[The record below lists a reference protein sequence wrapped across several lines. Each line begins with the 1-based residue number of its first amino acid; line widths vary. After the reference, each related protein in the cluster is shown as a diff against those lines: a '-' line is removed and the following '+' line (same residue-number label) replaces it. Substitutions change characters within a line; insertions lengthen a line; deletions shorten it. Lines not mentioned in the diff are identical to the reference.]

1 MLEGQAKYRNL
12 NIVIIMI
19 FQKKFP
25 NHDQLT
31 GKIKKSLLKITV
43 KCFGDMTNNF
53 EALYWAVKND
63 IKVYYEKW
71 IPLNKSSI
79 FEL

>member
-1 MLEGQAKYRNL
+1 MLEGQVKYRNL

-53 EALYWAVKND
+53 EALY
-63 IKVYYEKW
+63 
-71 IPLNKSSI
+71 
-79 FEL
+79 